1 MESESL
7 LKVIEL
13 LSVQQINTHEAND
26 NIENFITV
34 KETHKNKKINLN
46 NQQDSRIP
54 LRNSFEILPI
64 EECQDKPELN
74 DEEKSMSPSFDHAPG
89 KKRQKKQSTKHN
101 KQPEANI
108 TNNQYEE
115 SLVQRKARIVPGRRT
130 YVEATK
136 FGKKICVVGD
146 SHLNRIKRNIFQ
158 KSVNGGKTYFNV
170 FRGATSKRLN
180 HYFQPTL
187 HEDQPDV
194 VLLHIGSNDINNQT
208 KDRINTEKLTGN
220 IINIGKSCIDLGV
233 KEVVISSILHKKKFA
248 LTHLIRPVNDSLR
261 EQCVL
266 NGFGFISKDNIS
278 KTHLWNTFMNTFR

>member
-7 LKVIEL
+7 LKVIVL

-26 NIENFITV
+26 NTENFITV
-34 KETHKNKKINLN
+34 KGTGKNKKIKLN
-46 NQQDSRIP
+46 HQQDSRIP

-108 TNNQYEE
+108 TNNQYEP
-115 SLVQRKARIVPGRRT
+115 LAQRKARIIPGRRT

-136 FGKKICVVGD
+136 FGKKICVISD

-158 KSVNGGKTYFNV
+158 KLFNGGK
-170 FRGATSKRLN
+170 
-180 HYFQPTL
+180 HTL
-187 HEDQPDV
+187 MFFE
-194 VLLHIGSNDINNQT
+194 VLHLRDSIIISYQLFT
-208 KDRINTEKLTGN
+208 K
-220 IINIGKSCIDLGV
+220 
-233 KEVVISSILHKKKFA
+233 ISLMLFCYIS
-248 LTHLIRPVNDSLR
+248 
-261 EQCVL
+261 VL
-266 NGFGFISKDNIS
+266 MI
-278 KTHLWNTFMNTFR
+278 

>member
-1 MESESL
+1 M
-7 LKVIEL
+7 
-13 LSVQQINTHEAND
+13 LSVQQINAHKAND
-26 NIENFITV
+26 NKENFITV
-34 KETHKNKKINLN
+34 KGTGKNKKIKLN
-46 NQQDSRIP
+46 HQQDSRIP

-136 FGKKICVVGD
+136 FGKKICVIGD
-146 SHLNRIKRNIFQ
+146 SHLNRIKRHIFQ
-158 KSVNGGKTYFNV
+158 KSVNGRKIYFNI

-180 HYFQPTL
+180 HHILPTF
-187 HEDQPDV
+187 HEDQPDL
-194 VLLHIGSNDINNQT
+194 VLLHIGSNDIYNLT
-208 KDRINTEKLTGN
+208 KDIINTEKLTGD
-220 IINIGKSCIDLGV
+220 IINIGKSSIDLGV
-233 KEVVISSILHKKKFA
+233 KEVVISSILPKKNIA
-248 LTHLIRPVNDSLR
+248 LTHLIWQVNDSLR

-266 NGFGFISKDNIS
+266 N
-278 KTHLWNTFMNTFR
+278 